1 MKNYEMKQELIAENL
16 RLIYV
21 AITRAKRKLCFTASR
36 KTKSFE
42 KIVEQEPSIIFEK
55 LLGEVVVYE

>member
-1 MKNYEMKQELIAENL
+1 MKQELIAENL
-16 RLIYV
+16 RLLYV
-21 AITRAKRKLCFTASR
+21 AITRAKRKLYFSSAR

-42 KIVEQEPSIIFEK
+42 KIVNQEPSIIFEK

>member
-1 MKNYEMKQELIAENL
+1 MKQELIAENL
-16 RLIYV
+16 RLLYV
-21 AITRAKRKLCFTASR
+21 AITRAKKYLYFTAAR

-42 KIVEQEPSIIFEK
+42 KIVNQEPSIMFER